1 MNSFQ
6 CNQRQSF
13 KMKLPHN
20 MGCCQPS
27 RTNCVVSLAM
37 SQVVPLPLQSVATLS
52 AFTKTQF
59 QSAPLLS
66 QHSLRRD
73 RSYREVGHTAVF
85 TLLRYSMQILKAK
98 WSSLSQ
104 WCSGGWRLPVL
115 TRAPQNGYILAA
127 CVCVHVWGKGTAC
140 SHTPASSWG
149 LGCDDLSTI
158 EFHTFVPFYPEQ
170 TFWNETQIIFSLFAC
185 YSKDM
190 APRSPNTPD
199 FLFIQI
205 TDDSNCRA
213 DPILS
218 YNVEH
223 TVLLFPNVEV

>member
-1 MNSFQ
+1 MFLCMKNKNEKEMNSFQ

-104 WCSGGWRLPVL
+104 
-115 TRAPQNGYILAA
+115 
-127 CVCVHVWGKGTAC
+127 
-140 SHTPASSWG
+140 
-149 LGCDDLSTI
+149 
-158 EFHTFVPFYPEQ
+158 
-170 TFWNETQIIFSLFAC
+170 
-185 YSKDM
+185 
-190 APRSPNTPD
+190 
-199 FLFIQI
+199 
-205 TDDSNCRA
+205 
-213 DPILS
+213 
-218 YNVEH
+218 
-223 TVLLFPNVEV
+223 